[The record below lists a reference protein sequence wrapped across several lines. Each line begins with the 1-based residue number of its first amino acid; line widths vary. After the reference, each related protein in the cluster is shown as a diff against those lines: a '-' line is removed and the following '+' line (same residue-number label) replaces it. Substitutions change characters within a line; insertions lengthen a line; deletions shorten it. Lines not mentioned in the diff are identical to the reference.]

1 MDEYAKI
8 VLKHNDKDTEEHLK
22 IA

>member
-8 VLKHNDKDTEEHLK
+8 VLKHNDKD
-22 IA
+22 